1 MKIMVI
7 ADLHISGKNFERAKL
22 ALSKCKSYI
31 SEQSVDVVVF
41 TGDVFDKFN
50 IADRFKT
57 VGELQSLILEFVS
70 PTADYFFLVGN
81 HDYRGSQKSAL
92 EFLRAVSHCVVVD
105 TPCVFPAVRC
115 NFGFL
120 PWIDK
125 GQFIANFC
133 KGMSKTDSDLAF
145 NAKVQD
151 LLGIFKAREDG
162 DDRPLILFGHLDI
175 AGTKVNGNYIVE
187 SDGYSFNQGMLE
199 ATGADVITLGH
210 IHKRDGY
217 YAGALYQQ
225 SFGDEGNHQGFEVY
239 TINRDGKIEQ
249 KYVNIDL
256 RPFETVEIHDIP
268 DIPQFVHSEM
278 RLRFHSDEAYI
289 YANSILDMSG
299 STVEI
304 CFNKRNHVARSE
316 MELTSMM
323 SDEELLLTYMTL
335 NPIPDSITDEDIRKV
350 LMI

>member
-1 MKIMVI
+1 
-7 ADLHISGKNFERAKL
+7 
-22 ALSKCKSYI
+22 
-31 SEQSVDVVVF
+31 
-41 TGDVFDKFN
+41 
-50 IADRFKT
+50 
-57 VGELQSLILEFVS
+57 
-70 PTADYFFLVGN
+70 
-81 HDYRGSQKSAL
+81 
-92 EFLRAVSHCVVVD
+92 
-105 TPCVFPAVRC
+105 
-115 NFGFL
+115 
-120 PWIDK
+120 
-125 GQFIANFC
+125 
-133 KGMSKTDSDLAF
+133 MSKTDSDLAF

-151 LLGIFKAREDG
+151 LLGIFKVREEG
-162 DDRPLILFGHLDI
+162 DDRPLILFGHLDV
-175 AGTKVNGNYIVE
+175 AGTRVNGNYIVE

-225 SFGDEGNHQGFEVY
+225 SFGDEGNPQGFEIY

-249 KYVNIDL
+249 EYVEIDL

-278 RLRFHSDEAYI
+278 RLRFHSDEAYV
-289 YANSILDMSG
+289 YANSILDMSR